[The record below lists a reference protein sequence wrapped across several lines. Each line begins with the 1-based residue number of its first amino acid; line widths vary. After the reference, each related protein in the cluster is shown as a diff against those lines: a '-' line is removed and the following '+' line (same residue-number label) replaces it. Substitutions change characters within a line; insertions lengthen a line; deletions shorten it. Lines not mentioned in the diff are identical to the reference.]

1 MDASV
6 FLQKNKNAILNVA
19 ILVLALIIS
28 IKIYQNQDAQIA
40 ALKIQKQSEAENN
53 IVFKNLTQLDN
64 KINTYKR
71 SFKIR
76 NSGEVMNTIGEIAK
90 SSGLKIDSIRP
101 LGDIAGDDYVRI
113 PVSVAMKAKNFNQVG
128 KFMSKLESHPAFF
141 TVDSFRV
148 GPNSDGKGL
157 ALNFAVSAIR
167 VAD

>member
-101 LGDIAGDDYVRI
+101 LGVL
-113 PVSVAMKAKNFNQVG
+113 V
-128 KFMSKLESHPAFF
+128 H
-141 TVDSFRV
+141 DS
-148 GPNSDGKGL
+148 
-157 ALNFAVSAIR
+157 
-167 VAD
+167 